1 MAPASRRYA
10 LRMAFER
17 WRRLGLLLTLTTP
30 AALACGCSGSS
41 KESAPDGGG
50 SGGPDGSSSGVGDA
64 MHGGDSPVTGDAGGG
79 DAPGP
84 TTPTVSSWV
93 GTNVD
98 ADLPYA
104 DITHMLSAFNTAA
117 AQLAANG
124 YPVAGASGQ
133 SQTDLGF
140 ELPTGTYDISYV
152 GAGTLAV
159 SGIGAL
165 VDSWQTVNGEQRA
178 QIKITGTPGSF
189 GHSLTLGVTNGASQT
204 VTNIH
209 IYLPGI
215 DYDATN
221 PFNPAFL
228 SALTPFRATRFMGWM
243 QTNNSKLANWAD
255 RPASASFG
263 ASLYGVPYELIAEL
277 ANQTGKDTW
286 INIPEAAT
294 SSFIT
299 SFAAF
304 MAQNLD
310 FTRIAAARQA
320 AGFTTPYQLILENSN
335 ETWNT
340 GFSAYNT
347 FLTAASSNP
356 TRYPGT
362 YAGSYGPSWMTSDTD
377 LMKVGQYEADR
388 LVTIAQAF
396 QQALQA
402 GGHADAVAPVLSG
415 WALGAGYS
423 DDGLAFIQKNYG
435 TPSVLRDGGRHDD
448 RIAVDALPRD
458 GDEHHVDGLGDAGLR
473 DALQAVRRRHRRLRK
488 WTEPQRYDERDHQAP
503 GAVRREDGAD
513 VPDVPVVLAA
523 ELRQC
528 PLHALQPRRDARAA
542 REHLPVRLL
551 GLAAGRRREP
561 DDVRAEPA
569 DAHRH
574 RDGLVAARLL
584 PQVCGARGARSAVGA
599 RDAPCWRSS
608 TLRFAPGRPPRRR
621 LERIGAF
628 AGPRSGARPGCV
640 RRIVPGVGCGP
651 VPIERRPDVRV
662 GPALG
667 AGHGERER
675 SGERAR

>member
-1 MAPASRRYA
+1 
-10 LRMAFER
+10 MAFER

-117 AQLAANG
+117 AQLDANG

-435 TPSVLRDGGRHDD
+435 TPSQYVKYVALAPYFATADD
-448 RIAVDALPRD
+448 TTTGSLSTLFPAMVTNIMSMGSAMQGFAMLSKQYGVDIAAYESGQSLSGTTNETIKHLAQFDVRMEQTYQTYLSFWQQSFGNALFMHFNLAGTPGLPENIYQYGFWGSLPGVDENLTTCGQNLPTLT
-458 GDEHHVDGLGDAGLR
+458 GTEMVSSLLGYCPKYA
-473 DALQAVRRRHRRLRK
+473 A
-488 WTEPQRYDERDHQAP
+488 
-503 GAVRREDGAD
+503 
-513 VPDVPVVLAA
+513 LAA
-523 ELRQC
+523 
-528 PLHALQPRRDARAA
+528 H
-542 REHLPVRLL
+542 V
-551 GLAAGRRREP
+551 
-561 DDVRAEPA
+561 
-569 DAHRH
+569 
-574 RDGLVAARLL
+574 
-584 PQVCGARGARSAVGA
+584 PQ
-599 RDAPCWRSS
+599 
-608 TLRFAPGRPPRRR
+608 
-621 LERIGAF
+621 
-628 AGPRSGARPGCV
+628 
-640 RRIVPGVGCGP
+640 
-651 VPIERRPDVRV
+651 
-662 GPALG
+662 
-667 AGHGERER
+667 
-675 SGERAR
+675 